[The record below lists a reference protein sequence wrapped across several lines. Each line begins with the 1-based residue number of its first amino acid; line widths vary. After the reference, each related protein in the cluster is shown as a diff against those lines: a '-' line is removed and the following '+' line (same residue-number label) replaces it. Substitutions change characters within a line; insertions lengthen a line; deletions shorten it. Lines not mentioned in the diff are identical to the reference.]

1 MKTYKHKEEFF
12 YVSYTFKMWADV
24 TLHNVLSF
32 VALNND
38 YIFLPTPY
46 LRYINTIL
54 LEKLWAALSFAFTE
68 TFTSQIFQSHF
79 HSYITGFLHLR
90 GLLDDPIRW
99 SKKVSSIII

>member
-46 LRYINTIL
+46 LRYINTIV
-54 LEKLWAALSFAFTE
+54 LEKL
-68 TFTSQIFQSHF
+68 
-79 HSYITGFLHLR
+79 
-90 GLLDDPIRW
+90 
-99 SKKVSSIII
+99 